1 MQLARSSSGKMV
13 ASRALRS
20 ERAPAGL
27 LGGER
32 EGAERTVG
40 GELLGAAPIARQSV
54 HAGEEKQN
62 RSWRLG
68 ALIAGKGRGGLEMP
82 WRARHGTG
90 RGQRRR
96 RQWRNDASAVRCRET
111 RADRWAGP
119 L

>member
-1 MQLARSSSGKMV
+1 V